1 MKKNL
6 FVLILLCAMSAIQVN
21 AGENPAVRREYDFT
35 SFNAIRTVSDGQAVS
50 GRGRFVST
58 NYKISLVK
66 SDHYKVIMEVW
77 DRDDIDLFEIRQAG
91 NALELVKKMKKYPYR
106 SSNVSIPTATVTIYT
121 PEFPSVTLSG
131 NSQMSVSGG
140 AFSGESL
147 AVNLSGITKLDGLSG
162 TWDKATI
169 TMSGSAKIGNLSLTS
184 GSCHITC
191 SGVAEIGGISSINSD
206 KVVLSMSGTS
216 KISLEN
222 FRSESINA
230 TASGVS
236 KFKTLE
242 VNAGELCATLSGTSS
257 FNLSGAIRKVSANM
271 QGATSLSLKGTG
283 NELVVSGSG
292 TAVVNAEKFT
302 VKDASLNLSGV
313 SGASVTVTEKLET
326 ETSGTAHIDYYGRPK
341 SVINKSSN
349 VVRH

>member
-77 DRDDIDLFEIRQAG
+77 DREDIDLFEIRQTG
-91 NALELVKKMKKYPYR
+91 SALELVKKMKKYPYR
-106 SSNVSIPTATVTIYT
+106 SSNVSIPTARVTIYT

-147 AVNLSGITKLDGLSG
+147 VVNLSGITKLDGLSG

-184 GSCHITC
+184 SSCHITC

-242 VNAGELCATLSGTSS
+242 VNASELCATLSGTSS
-257 FNLSGAIRKVSANM
+257 FNLSGAIRKVSADM
-271 QGATSLSLKGTG
+271 QGATSLFLKGTG
-283 NELVVSGSG
+283 NELAVAGSG

-349 VVRH
+349 VVSH

>member
-6 FVLILLCAMSAIQVN
+6 FVLILLCAISVIQVN

-35 SFNAIRTVSDGQAVS
+35 SFNAIRTVSDGQTVS

-77 DRDDIDLFEIRQAG
+77 DRDDIDLFEIRQTG
-91 NALELVKKMKKYPYR
+91 SALELVKKMKKYPYR
-106 SSNVSIPTATVTIYT
+106 SSNVSIPTARVTIYT

-147 AVNLSGITKLDGLSG
+147 VVNLSGITKLDGLSG

-257 FNLSGAIRKVSANM
+257 FNLSGAIRKVSADM
-271 QGATSLSLKGTG
+271 HGASSLSLKGAG
-283 NELVVSGSG
+283 NELAVSGSG

-302 VKDASLNLSGV
+302 VKDASLNMSGV

-326 ETSGTAHIDYYGRPK
+326 ETSGNAHIDYYGRPK

>member
-1 MKKNL
+1 
-6 FVLILLCAMSAIQVN
+6 
-21 AGENPAVRREYDFT
+21 
-35 SFNAIRTVSDGQAVS
+35 
-50 GRGRFVST
+50 
-58 NYKISLVK
+58 
-66 SDHYKVIMEVW
+66 
-77 DRDDIDLFEIRQAG
+77 
-91 NALELVKKMKKYPYR
+91 MKKYPYR
-106 SSNVSIPTATVTIYT
+106 SSHVSIPSATVTIYT

-147 AVNLSGITKLDGLSG
+147 AVNLSGITKLEGLSG

-169 TMSGSAKIGNLSLTS
+169 TMSGSTKINNLTLTS

-216 KISLEN
+216 KISLES

-257 FNLSGAIRKVSANM
+257 FSLSGAIRKVSADI

-283 NELVVSGSG
+283 NELVVAGSG

-326 ETSGTAHIDYYGRPK
+326 ETSGNAHIDYYGRPK

>member
-6 FVLILLCAMSAIQVN
+6 FVLILLCAMSVIQVN

-77 DRDDIDLFEIRQAG
+77 DSDDIDLFEIRQTG
-91 NALELVKKMKKYPYR
+91 SALELVKKMKKYPYR
-106 SSNVSIPTATVTIYT
+106 SSNVSIPSATVTIYT

-147 AVNLSGITKLDGLSG
+147 VVNLSGITKLDGLSG
-162 TWDKATI
+162 TWDKANI

-257 FNLSGAIRKVSANM
+257 FNFSGEIRKVSADM
-271 QGATSLSLKGTG
+271 QGATSLFLKGTG
-283 NELVVSGSG
+283 NELAVSGRG

-302 VKDASLNLSGV
+302 VKDASLNMSGV

-326 ETSGTAHIDYYGRPK
+326 ETSGNSHIDYYGHPK
-341 SVINKSSN
+341 SVINKTSN

>member
-1 MKKNL
+1 
-6 FVLILLCAMSAIQVN
+6 
-21 AGENPAVRREYDFT
+21 
-35 SFNAIRTVSDGQAVS
+35 
-50 GRGRFVST
+50 
-58 NYKISLVK
+58 
-66 SDHYKVIMEVW
+66 MEVW
-77 DRDDIDLFEIRQAG
+77 DRDDIDLFEIRQTG
-91 NALELVKKMKKYPYR
+91 SALELVKKMKKYPYR
-106 SSNVSIPTATVTIYT
+106 SSHVSIPSATVTIYT

-147 AVNLSGITKLDGLSG
+147 AVNMSGITKLEGLSG

-169 TMSGSAKIGNLSLTS
+169 TMSGSTKIDNLTLTS

-257 FNLSGAIRKVSANM
+257 FNLSGAIRKVSADM
-271 QGATSLSLKGTG
+271 HGATSLSLKGTG
-283 NELVVSGSG
+283 NELAVSGSG

-326 ETSGTAHIDYYGRPK
+326 ETSGNSHIDYYGRPK

-349 VVRH
+349 VVSH

>member
-35 SFNAIRTVSDGQAVS
+35 SFNAIRTVSDGQTVS

-77 DRDDIDLFEIRQAG
+77 DSDDIDLFEIRQAG
-91 NALELVKKMKKYPYR
+91 SALELVKKMKKYPYR

-140 AFSGESL
+140 VFSGESL

-162 TWDKATI
+162 TWDKANI

-257 FNLSGAIRKVSANM
+257 FSFSGAIRKVSADM
-271 QGATSLSLKGTG
+271 QGATSLFLKGTG
-283 NELVVSGSG
+283 NELAVSGRG

-326 ETSGTAHIDYYGRPK
+326 ETSGNSHIDYYGRPK

-349 VVRH
+349 VVSH

>member
-91 NALELVKKMKKYPYR
+91 SALELVKKMKKYPYR

-140 AFSGESL
+140 AFSGERL
-147 AVNLSGITKLDGLSG
+147 AVNMSGITKIEGLSG

-169 TMSGSAKIGNLSLTS
+169 TMSGSTKIDNLTLTS

-257 FNLSGAIRKVSANM
+257 FNLSGAIRKVSADM
-271 QGATSLSLKGTG
+271 HGASSLSLKGTG
-283 NELVVSGSG
+283 NEMAVSGSG
-292 TAVVNAEKFT
+292 TAVVNADKFT

-326 ETSGTAHIDYYGRPK
+326 ETSGNSHIDYYGRPK

-349 VVRH
+349 VVSH

>member
-6 FVLILLCAMSAIQVN
+6 FVLILLCAMSVIQVN

-35 SFNAIRTVSDGQAVS
+35 SFNAIRTVSDGQTVS
-50 GRGRFVST
+50 GRGRFVYT

-77 DRDDIDLFEIRQAG
+77 DRDDIDLFEIRQTG
-91 NALELVKKMKKYPYR
+91 SALELVKKMKKYPYR
-106 SSNVSIPTATVTIYT
+106 SSNVSIPSATVTIYT

-147 AVNLSGITKLDGLSG
+147 AVNLSGITKIEGLSG

-169 TMSGSAKIGNLSLTS
+169 TMSGSTKINNLTLTS

-257 FNLSGAIRKVSANM
+257 FNLSGAIRKVSADM

-283 NELVVSGSG
+283 NELAVSGRG

-302 VKDASLNLSGV
+302 VKDASLNMSGV

-349 VVRH
+349 VVSH

>member
-6 FVLILLCAMSAIQVN
+6 FVLILLCAMSVIQVN

-77 DRDDIDLFEIRQAG
+77 DRDDIDLFEIRQTG
-91 NALELVKKMKKYPYR
+91 SALELVKKMKKYPYR

-121 PEFPSVTLSG
+121 PEFPSITLSG

-147 AVNLSGITKLDGLSG
+147 VVNLSGITKLDGLSG

-242 VNAGELCATLSGTSS
+242 VNAGELCANLSGTSS
-257 FNLSGAIRKVSANM
+257 FNLSGAIRKVSADM

-283 NELVVSGSG
+283 NELAVSGSG

-326 ETSGTAHIDYYGRPK
+326 ETSGNAHIDYYGRPK

>member
-6 FVLILLCAMSAIQVN
+6 FVLILLCAMSVIQVN

-77 DRDDIDLFEIRQAG
+77 DRDDIDLFEIRQTG
-91 NALELVKKMKKYPYR
+91 SALELVKKMKKYPYR

-140 AFSGESL
+140 AFSGERL
-147 AVNLSGITKLDGLSG
+147 AVNLSGITKIEGLSG

-169 TMSGSAKIGNLSLTS
+169 TMSGSAKIGNLNLTS

-242 VNAGELCATLSGTSS
+242 VNAGELCANLSGTSS
-257 FNLSGAIRKVSANM
+257 FSLSGAIRKVSADM
-271 QGATSLSLKGTG
+271 QGATSLFLKGAG
-283 NELVVSGSG
+283 NELAVSGRG

-326 ETSGTAHIDYYGRPK
+326 ETSGNAHIDYYGRPK

>member
-1 MKKNL
+1 M
-6 FVLILLCAMSAIQVN
+6 
-21 AGENPAVRREYDFT
+21 
-35 SFNAIRTVSDGQAVS
+35 
-50 GRGRFVST
+50 
-58 NYKISLVK
+58 
-66 SDHYKVIMEVW
+66 
-77 DRDDIDLFEIRQAG
+77 
-91 NALELVKKMKKYPYR
+91 
-106 SSNVSIPTATVTIYT
+106 
-121 PEFPSVTLSG
+121 
-131 NSQMSVSGG
+131 
-140 AFSGESL
+140 
-147 AVNLSGITKLDGLSG
+147 SGITKLEGLSG

-169 TMSGSAKIGNLSLTS
+169 TMSGSTKIDNLTLTS

-206 KVVLSMSGTS
+206 KVVLSLSGTS

-257 FNLSGAIRKVSANM
+257 FNLSGAIRKVSAEM
-271 QGATSLSLKGTG
+271 QGATSLFLKGTG
-283 NELVVSGSG
+283 NELAVSGSG

-326 ETSGTAHIDYYGRPK
+326 ETSGNSHIDYYGRPK
-341 SVINKSSN
+341 SVVNKSSN

>member
-6 FVLILLCAMSAIQVN
+6 FVLILLCAMSVIQVN

-77 DRDDIDLFEIRQAG
+77 DRDDIDLFEIRQTG
-91 NALELVKKMKKYPYR
+91 SVLELVKKMKKYPYR
-106 SSNVSIPTATVTIYT
+106 SSNVSIPSATVTIYT

-140 AFSGESL
+140 AFSGERL
-147 AVNLSGITKLDGLSG
+147 AVNMSGITKIEGLSG

-169 TMSGSAKIGNLSLTS
+169 TMSGSTRIDNLTLTS

-206 KVVLSMSGTS
+206 NVVLSMSGTS

-257 FNLSGAIRKVSANM
+257 FNLSGAIRKVSADM
-271 QGATSLSLKGTG
+271 HGASSLSLKGTG
-283 NELVVSGSG
+283 NELAISGSG

-326 ETSGTAHIDYYGRPK
+326 ETSGNAHIDYYGRPK

-349 VVRH
+349 VVSH

>member
-6 FVLILLCAMSAIQVN
+6 FMLILLCAMSVIQVN

-35 SFNAIRTVSDGQAVS
+35 SFNAIRTVSDDQAVY

-77 DRDDIDLFEIRQAG
+77 DSDDIDLFEIKQVG
-91 NALELVKKMKKYPYR
+91 SALELVKKMKKYPYR
-106 SSNVSIPTATVTIYT
+106 STHVSIPSATVTIYT

-147 AVNLSGITKLDGLSG
+147 AVNLSGIAKLDGLSG

-169 TMSGSAKIGNLSLTS
+169 TMSGSTKIDDLTLTS
-184 GSCHITC
+184 GSCHISC
-191 SGVAEIGGISSINSD
+191 SGVAEISGISSINSD

-257 FNLSGAIRKVSANM
+257 FSLSGEIRKVSADM

-283 NELVVSGSG
+283 NELTVSGRG
-292 TAVVNAEKFT
+292 TAVVDAEKFT

-326 ETSGTAHIDYYGRPK
+326 ETSGNSRIDYYGRPK

>member
-6 FVLILLCAMSAIQVN
+6 FVLILLCAMSVIQVN

-77 DRDDIDLFEIRQAG
+77 DRDDIDLFEIRQTG
-91 NALELVKKMKKYPYR
+91 SALELVKKMKKYPYR

-121 PEFPSVTLSG
+121 PEFPSITLSG

-147 AVNLSGITKLDGLSG
+147 VVNLSGITKLDGLSG

-242 VNAGELCATLSGTSS
+242 VNAGELCANLSGTSS
-257 FNLSGAIRKVSANM
+257 FNLSGAIRKVSADM

-326 ETSGTAHIDYYGRPK
+326 ETSGNAHIDYYGRPK

>member
-6 FVLILLCAMSAIQVN
+6 FVLILLCAMSVIQVN

-35 SFNAIRTVSDGQAVS
+35 SFNAIRTVSDGQTVS

-77 DRDDIDLFEIRQAG
+77 DRDDIYLFEIRQAG
-91 NALELVKKMKKYPYR
+91 SALELVKKMKKYPYR

-147 AVNLSGITKLDGLSG
+147 AVNLSGITKLEGLSG

-222 FRSESINA
+222 FRSDSINA

-242 VNAGELCATLSGTSS
+242 INAGELCATLSGTSS
-257 FNLSGAIRKVSANM
+257 FNLSGAIRKVSADM

-283 NELVVSGSG
+283 NELAVSGSG

-326 ETSGTAHIDYYGRPK
+326 ETSGNSHIDYYGRPK

>member
-6 FVLILLCAMSAIQVN
+6 FVLILLCAMSVIQVN

-35 SFNAIRTVSDGQAVS
+35 SFNAIRTVSDGQTVS

-77 DRDDIDLFEIRQAG
+77 DRDDIDLFEIRQTG
-91 NALELVKKMKKYPYR
+91 SALELVKKMKKYPYR
-106 SSNVSIPTATVTIYT
+106 SSNVSIPSATVTIYT

-162 TWDKATI
+162 TWNKATI

-184 GSCHITC
+184 DSCHITC

-257 FNLSGAIRKVSANM
+257 FNLSGAIRKVSADM
-271 QGATSLSLKGTG
+271 HGAASLSLKGTG
-283 NELVVSGSG
+283 NELTVAGSG
-292 TAVVNAEKFT
+292 TAVVNAEKFM

-326 ETSGTAHIDYYGRPK
+326 ETSGNSHIDYYGRPK

>member
-6 FVLILLCAMSAIQVN
+6 FVLILLCAMSVIQVN

-35 SFNAIRTVSDGQAVS
+35 SFNAIRTVSDGQTVS

-77 DRDDIDLFEIRQAG
+77 DRDDIDLFEIRQTG
-91 NALELVKKMKKYPYR
+91 SALELVKKMKKYPYR
-106 SSNVSIPTATVTIYT
+106 SSNVSIPSATVTIYT

-140 AFSGESL
+140 AFSGENL

-257 FNLSGAIRKVSANM
+257 FNFSGEIRKVSADM
-271 QGATSLSLKGTG
+271 QGATSLFLKGTG
-283 NELVVSGSG
+283 NELAVSGRG

-302 VKDASLNLSGV
+302 VKDASLNMSGV

-326 ETSGTAHIDYYGRPK
+326 ETSGNAHIDYYGHPK

>member
-6 FVLILLCAMSAIQVN
+6 FVLILLCAMSVIQVN

-58 NYKISLVK
+58 NYKIALVK
-66 SDHYKVIMEVW
+66 SDHYKVVMEVW
-77 DRDDIDLFEIRQAG
+77 DRDDIDLFEIRQTG
-91 NALELVKKMKKYPYR
+91 SALELVKKMKKYPYR
-106 SSNVSIPTATVTIYT
+106 SSNVSIPTARVTIYT

-147 AVNLSGITKLDGLSG
+147 VVNLSGITKLDGLSG

-257 FNLSGAIRKVSANM
+257 FNLSGAIRKVSADM

-283 NELVVSGSG
+283 NELAVSGSG

-326 ETSGTAHIDYYGRPK
+326 ETSGNSHIDYYGRPK

-349 VVRH
+349 VVSH

>member
-1 MKKNL
+1 M
-6 FVLILLCAMSAIQVN
+6 
-21 AGENPAVRREYDFT
+21 
-35 SFNAIRTVSDGQAVS
+35 
-50 GRGRFVST
+50 
-58 NYKISLVK
+58 
-66 SDHYKVIMEVW
+66 
-77 DRDDIDLFEIRQAG
+77 
-91 NALELVKKMKKYPYR
+91 
-106 SSNVSIPTATVTIYT
+106 
-121 PEFPSVTLSG
+121 
-131 NSQMSVSGG
+131 SGG

-147 AVNLSGITKLDGLSG
+147 VVNLSGITKLDGLSG

-257 FNLSGAIRKVSANM
+257 FNLSGAIRKVSADM

-326 ETSGTAHIDYYGRPK
+326 ETSGNSHIDYYGHPK

>member
-6 FVLILLCAMSAIQVN
+6 FVLILLCAISVIQVN

-77 DRDDIDLFEIRQAG
+77 DRDDIDLFEIRQTG
-91 NALELVKKMKKYPYR
+91 SALELVKKMKKYPYR
-106 SSNVSIPTATVTIYT
+106 SSNVSIPSATVTIYT

-131 NSQMSVSGG
+131 DSQMSVSGG
-140 AFSGESL
+140 AFSGERL
-147 AVNLSGITKLDGLSG
+147 AVNLSGITKLEGLSG

-169 TMSGSAKIGNLSLTS
+169 TMSGSTKIDNLTLTS

-206 KVVLSMSGTS
+206 NVVLSMSGTS

-257 FNLSGAIRKVSANM
+257 FNLSGAIRKVSADM

-283 NELVVSGSG
+283 NELAVSGSG

-326 ETSGTAHIDYYGRPK
+326 ETSGNAHIDYYGRPK

>member
-6 FVLILLCAMSAIQVN
+6 FVLILLCAMSVIQVN

-35 SFNAIRTVSDGQAVS
+35 SFNAIRTVSDGQTVS

-77 DRDDIDLFEIRQAG
+77 DSDDIDLFEIRQTG
-91 NALELVKKMKKYPYR
+91 SALELVKKMKKYPYR
-106 SSNVSIPTATVTIYT
+106 SSNVSIPSATVTIYT

-162 TWDKATI
+162 TWDKANI

-257 FNLSGAIRKVSANM
+257 FNFSGAIRKVSADM
-271 QGATSLSLKGTG
+271 QGATSLFLKGTG
-283 NELVVSGSG
+283 NELAVSGRG

-326 ETSGTAHIDYYGRPK
+326 ETSGNSHIDYYGHPK

>member
-6 FVLILLCAMSAIQVN
+6 FVLILLCAISVIQVN

-35 SFNAIRTVSDGQAVS
+35 SFNAIRTVSDGQTIS
-50 GRGRFVST
+50 GRGRFVPT

-77 DRDDIDLFEIRQAG
+77 DRDDIDLFEIRQTG
-91 NALELVKKMKKYPYR
+91 SALELVKKMKKYPYR
-106 SSNVSIPTATVTIYT
+106 SSNVSIPSATVTIYT

-140 AFSGESL
+140 AFSGERL
-147 AVNLSGITKLDGLSG
+147 AVNMSGITKIEGLSG

-169 TMSGSAKIGNLSLTS
+169 TMSGSTKIDNLTLTS

-242 VNAGELCATLSGTSS
+242 VNAGELCANLSGTAS
-257 FNLSGAIRKVSANM
+257 FNLSGAIRKVSADM
-271 QGATSLSLKGTG
+271 QGATSLSLKGSG
-283 NELVVSGSG
+283 NEMAVSGSG

-349 VVRH
+349 VVSH

>member
-6 FVLILLCAMSAIQVN
+6 FVLILLCAMSVFQVN

-35 SFNAIRTVSDGQAVS
+35 SFNAIRTVSDGQTVS

-58 NYKISLVK
+58 NYKIALVK

-77 DRDDIDLFEIRQAG
+77 DRDDIDLFEIRQTG
-91 NALELVKKMKKYPYR
+91 SALELVKKMKKYPYR

-140 AFSGESL
+140 AFSGERL

-169 TMSGSAKIGNLSLTS
+169 TMSGSAKIGNLTLTS

-257 FNLSGAIRKVSANM
+257 FSFSGAIRKVSADM
-271 QGATSLSLKGTG
+271 QGATSLFLKGAG
-283 NELVVSGSG
+283 NEMAVSGSG

-326 ETSGTAHIDYYGRPK
+326 ETSGNSHIDYYGHPK

>member
-6 FVLILLCAMSAIQVN
+6 FVLILLCAMSVIQVN

-35 SFNAIRTVSDGQAVS
+35 SFNAIRTVSDGQTIS

-140 AFSGESL
+140 AFSGENL

-257 FNLSGAIRKVSANM
+257 FNLSGAIRKVSADM

-326 ETSGTAHIDYYGRPK
+326 ETSGNSHIDYYGHPK

>member
-1 MKKNL
+1 
-6 FVLILLCAMSAIQVN
+6 
-21 AGENPAVRREYDFT
+21 
-35 SFNAIRTVSDGQAVS
+35 
-50 GRGRFVST
+50 
-58 NYKISLVK
+58 
-66 SDHYKVIMEVW
+66 MEVW
-77 DRDDIDLFEIRQAG
+77 DRDDIDLFEIRQTG
-91 NALELVKKMKKYPYR
+91 SALELVKKMKKYPYR

-147 AVNLSGITKLDGLSG
+147 VVNLSGITKLDGLSG

-257 FNLSGAIRKVSANM
+257 FSFSGAIRKVSADM

-283 NELVVSGSG
+283 NELAVSGSG

-326 ETSGTAHIDYYGRPK
+326 ETSGNSHIDYYGRPK